1 LRRENPLLI
10 PRIVKIKTPLLF
22 INNILQTSNC
32 IRQTSNTKFF
42 IASSDKQRRGVNI
55 EEMVVFSSIVMAGLS
70 FLLLLVSAVSYSRI
84 RDLKMLFLTSAFLMF
99 MIKGILLIADIA
111 SQSFLLIVFDL
122 VIIVSLYLT
131 VAKR

>member
-1 LRRENPLLI
+1 M
-10 PRIVKIKTPLLF
+10 T
-22 INNILQTSNC
+22 
-32 IRQTSNTKFF
+32 
-42 IASSDKQRRGVNI
+42 
-55 EEMVVFSSIVMAGLS
+55 GLS